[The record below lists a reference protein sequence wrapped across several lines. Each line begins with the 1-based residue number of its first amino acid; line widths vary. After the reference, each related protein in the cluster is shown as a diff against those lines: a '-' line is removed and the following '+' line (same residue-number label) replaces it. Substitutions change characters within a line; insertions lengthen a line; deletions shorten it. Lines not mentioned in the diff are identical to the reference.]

1 MNVLQESL
9 DQASQLIQQGR
20 AADAILILDP
30 VAAEFP
36 QIGAIQWLL
45 GHAYTRLTESM
56 RAVEHY
62 QSAYTLDA
70 NFPFV
75 EFMENG
81 IEFQLA
87 DIPGSD
93 SCVMVLRELY
103 EDIYGL
109 KELKL
114 SPGDIVIDVGAH
126 VGAVSI
132 FLGKR
137 FPDVRILAYEPCRNT
152 FGVLQ
157 DNIRRNNVAN
167 VESFNLAISGNG
179 RDLRLLVAP
188 HKSGMANAF
197 VSEEVREKRV
207 RDLGYRTEVVASIT
221 LDAVFRDN
229 GIDRCAFM
237 KLDCEGAEFEIV
249 EETRVLN
256 LVDELALEIHAAADE
271 NQIHKGPMIIR
282 REFEAL
288 VAKSTSSPP
297 KLRIASIVHVASN

>member
-1 MNVLQESL
+1 MNVLEESL
-9 DQASQLIQQGR
+9 NQASQLIQQGR
-20 AADAILILDP
+20 STDAILILDP
-30 VAAEFP
+30 VVAEFP
-36 QIGAIQWLL
+36 QVGAFQWLL

-62 QSAYTLDA
+62 QNAYTLDS
-70 NFPFV
+70 NLPFV
-75 EFMENG
+75 EFMEND

-103 EDIYGL
+103 EDIYRL

-114 SPGDIVIDVGAH
+114 SRGDIVIDVGAH

-152 FGVLQ
+152 FSVLQ
-157 DNIRRNNVAN
+157 DNIHRNNVTN
-167 VESFNLAISGNG
+167 VQSFNLAISGDG

-197 VSEEVREKRV
+197 VSEELRENRV
-207 RDLGYRTEVVASIT
+207 RVSGYRTEVVASTT

-229 GIDRCAFM
+229 GINRCAFM

-249 EETRVLN
+249 KETRVLN

-282 REFEAL
+282 QDFEAL
-288 VAKSTSSPP
+288 VAQSTSSPP
-297 KLRIASIVHVASN
+297 KLRIASIVHVASI

>member
-9 DQASQLIQQGR
+9 NQASQLIQQGR
-20 AADAILILDP
+20 STDAILILDP
-30 VAAEFP
+30 VATEFP
-36 QIGAIQWLL
+36 QIGTIQWLL

-62 QSAYTLDA
+62 QTAYTLDS
-70 NFPFV
+70 NLPFV
-75 EFMENG
+75 EFMEND

-114 SPGDIVIDVGAH
+114 SRGDIVIDVGAH

-132 FLGKR
+132 FLGKK

-152 FGVLQ
+152 FSVLQ
-157 DNIRRNNVAN
+157 ENIRRSNVTN
-167 VESFNLAISGNG
+167 IESFNLAISGNG

-197 VSEEVREKRV
+197 VSEELRENRV
-207 RDLGYRTEVVASIT
+207 RDFGYRTEVVASTT

-229 GIDRCAFM
+229 KINRCAFM

-249 EETRVLN
+249 RETRVLN
-256 LVDELALEIHAAADE
+256 LVDVLALEIHAVSRTRFPWTQ
-271 NQIHKGPMIIR
+271 NWLNRSVQGGPEHDR
-282 REFEAL
+282 
-288 VAKSTSSPP
+288 
-297 KLRIASIVHVASN
+297 